1 MRESSC
7 AMSPRAN
14 FDESLQLPDPAK
26 GPGHGPLAGGPV
38 PDGEELAWVYVWI
51 LQNGPAGR
59 AAAAYG
65 ESEHDQDSRGTT
77 FRRRWDLPT
86 EMAHD
91 SDDFTP
97 GRPAQ
102 ATAMALVN
110 SEGGARDVYW
120 WSEAVMIAPPQ
131 PSTT

>member
-1 MRESSC
+1 M
-7 AMSPRAN
+7 PRAN
-14 FDESLQLPDPAK
+14 FFDSLPLPDPNK
-26 GPGHGPLAGGPV
+26 GPQDPDELPGPLAGGPV
-38 PDGEELAWVYVWI
+38 PDGEELAWIYVWI
-51 LQNGPAGR
+51 LQNGPEGR

-65 ESEHDQDSRGTT
+65 ESEHDAPAFSQ
-77 FRRRWDLPT
+77 RWDIPT

-110 SEGGARDVYW
+110 DLNGDSKEIYW
-120 WSEAVMIAPPQ
+120 WSEAVTITPHNSSAA
-131 PSTT
+131 